1 MDKERHSMG
10 ISLLRSMSK
19 RRRRKVERKIFKN
32 WHGEALLKES
42 FKAFPI
48 SNGMKLQLEK
58 FGKTL
63 ISRELGSEAFKA
75 FQSTLR
81 ELSPGEELEIDFS
94 GVLTLSPSWA
104 DEFLSPLLDQLG
116 ERLVLLPSDNLSV
129 QATVKILQE
138 ANRKKFKFG

>member
-1 MDKERHSMG
+1 
-10 ISLLRSMSK
+10 
-19 RRRRKVERKIFKN
+19 
-32 WHGEALLKES
+32 
-42 FKAFPI
+42 
-48 SNGMKLQLEK
+48 MKLQLEK

-81 ELSPGEELEIDFS
+81 ELPKDEELEIDFS

-116 ERLVLLPSDNLSV
+116 DRLILLPSDNLSV
-129 QATVKILQE
+129 HATLKILQE
-138 ANRKKFKFG
+138 ANKSSFNIKV